1 MTGLHSQEMRRLGPE
16 GDALRIGVGWSE
28 EDLDRP
34 YLLVETTG
42 GESHPGS
49 VHLDRIAEEVRRGAR
64 QAGAAVAR
72 QTCTDMCD
80 GIAQGTSAMDFS
92 LPSREIIAAAAEMHA
107 RAGHFDA
114 VVLVS
119 SCDKAVPAHL
129 IAAARLRLPAVHV
142 PGGAMPAGR
151 GGATVDQIGRLAM
164 QMRRGELSEEEYRS
178 WRTGAVTSCG
188 ACAFMGTALT
198 GQVVSEALGLA
209 LPGSAA
215 APAGGTFSRERAA
228 EAGAAAIALMRQ
240 GITSADILTPWAFEN
255 AYTLHAA
262 VGGSTNFMLHFPA
275 IAAAAGVP
283 FDLARVQ
290 EINDRTPFLLDTR
303 PAGRFPANLLW
314 HAGGVPAIMD
324 HISDLL
330 HLDALTVTGRTLGE
344 NLAALRQAGWTEE
357 RRAQLA
363 RMGHDG
369 DEVIRPPARAVSP
382 RGSLAL
388 LRGSLAP
395 DGAVCKRIGV
405 TGARR
410 RVGPARP
417 FDSQEEAL
425 AAITEGRIRAGDV
438 VVIRYEGPRGSG
450 MPEQYYVTSTLA
462 EMPELDEHCVLVTDG
477 RFSGASKGPCVGH
490 VSPEAAVGGPIALV
504 EDGDL
509 VAVDLDARS
518 LDLVGVAGVEASPDE
533 VQRVLDQ
540 RRARWSPRPSAYSGG
555 LLALYTATASS
566 PSLGGV
572 MVPPSS
578 SAGG

>member
-1 MTGLHSQEMRRLGPE
+1 MDTMHSQEMRRLGPE

-28 EDLDRP
+28 EDLDRA

-49 VHLDRIAEEVRRGAR
+49 VHLDSIAEEVRRGAR
-64 QAGAAVAR
+64 EAGAAVAR
-72 QTCTDMCD
+72 QACTDMCD
-80 GIAQGTSAMDFS
+80 GIAQGTAAVDYS

-151 GGATVDQIGRLAM
+151 GGVTVDQIGRLAM
-164 QMRRGELSEEEYRS
+164 QMRRGEVTEDEYRN
-178 WRTGAVTSCG
+178 WRTSAVTSCG

-198 GQVVSEALGLA
+198 SQVVSEALGLA
-209 LPGSAA
+209 LPGTAA
-215 APAGGTFSRERAA
+215 APAGGQFSRERAA
-228 EAGAAAIALMRQ
+228 EAGAAAIALLRK
-240 GITSADILTPWAFEN
+240 GITSADILTPQAFEN

-275 IAAAAGVP
+275 IAAAAGVR
-283 FDLARVQ
+283 FDHARLQ

-303 PAGRFPANLLW
+303 PAGRFSANLLW
-314 HAGGVPAIMD
+314 HAGGVPAIMG
-324 HISDLL
+324 HIHDLL

-344 NLAALRQAGWTEE
+344 NLDALQASGWIEQ
-357 RRAQLA
+357 RREQIA
-363 RMGHDG
+363 RMGFDA
-369 DEVIRPPARAVSP
+369 DEVIRPRARPIAP
-382 RGSLAL
+382 MGSLAL

-405 TGARR
+405 SGARR

-417 FDSQEEAL
+417 FDSQEQAL
-425 AAITEGRIRAGDV
+425 AAITEGRIRPGDV

-450 MPEQYYVTSTLA
+450 MPEQYYVTATIA
-462 EMPELDEHCVLVTDG
+462 EMEELSEQCVLVTDG

-504 EDGDL
+504 EEGDL
-509 VAVDLDARS
+509 VAVDLDART
-518 LDLVGVAGVEASPDE
+518 LDLVGVAGAELEPAGVE
-533 VQRVLDQ
+533 RVLAE
-540 RRARWSPRPSAYSGG
+540 RRARWSPRPPAYSSG

-566 PSLGGV
+566 PTFGGV
-572 MVPPSS
+572 MVPP
-578 SAGG
+578 A